1 MKNSQTISL
10 LADADADVDIVHWFV
25 DDAYLG
31 HTKKNSSLSY
41 VPQAG
46 VHTVYAVDEFGR
58 SGPLTFKVEKA
69 GF

>member
-1 MKNSQTISL
+1 MQNISR
-10 LADADADVDIVHWFV
+10 AYT
-25 DDAYLG
+25 YLG

-58 SGPLTFKVEKA
+58 SGSLTFKVEKA